1 LLLKWY
7 FSKAFMSKVFLR
19 EAYPHTKKYLD
30 TPIQRLPGH
39 GERIEKLKAIVN
51 AKSVLR
57 VRNW

>member
-1 LLLKWY
+1 
-7 FSKAFMSKVFLR
+7 MSKVFLR
-19 EAYPHTKKYLD
+19 RKPTLFAKKYLD
-30 TPIQRLPGH
+30 KPIQRLPGY